1 VNSSGAFRWFIA
13 GVLLLSI
20 GWKIA
25 IQPDDPSYL
34 KEDLIKF
41 FERNHFNVFVTDEIV
56 NDTPIIRATTASC
69 HLKAARLTPDGS
81 NRDLIR
87 HLAAGTDRS
96 FVVFRGTVYT
106 QQPILWTVL
115 DHLWSRFLRELGLAR
130 HITPVIAV
138 AVNSSC
144 YAERLPW
151 DELQGLQGRPA
162 LNVIEHHEVKLG

>member
-1 VNSSGAFRWFIA
+1 M
-13 GVLLLSI
+13 LLLTI

-25 IQPDDPSYL
+25 IQPDDPNYL
-34 KEDLIKF
+34 KENLIKF
-41 FERNHFNVFVTDEIV
+41 FERNHFNVVVTNEMV
-56 NDTPIIRATTASC
+56 NYTPIIRATTASC
-69 HLKAARLTPDGS
+69 HLQIARLTPDGS

-115 DHLWSRFLRELGLAR
+115 NYLWSRFLRELGLIE
-130 HITPVIAV
+130 HITPVISV

-144 YAERLPW
+144 NAEGLPW
-151 DELQGLQGRPA
+151 DELEGVQERPA
-162 LNVIEHHEVKLG
+162 LNAIDYQEVTPS

>member
-1 VNSSGAFRWFIA
+1 MNSSGAFRWSIA
-13 GVLLLSI
+13 GVLLLTI

-25 IQPDDPSYL
+25 IQPDDPNYL
-34 KEDLIKF
+34 KDDLIKF
-41 FERNHFNVFVTDEIV
+41 FERNHFNVVVTDEMV
-56 NDTPIIRATTASC
+56 NYTPIIRATTASC
-69 HLKAARLTPDGS
+69 HLQVARLTPDGS

-115 DHLWSRFLRELGLAR
+115 DYLWSRFLRELGLVR

-138 AVNSSC
+138 VVNSSC
-144 YAERLPW
+144 NAERLPW
-151 DELQGLQGRPA
+151 GELQGVP
-162 LNVIEHHEVKLG
+162 